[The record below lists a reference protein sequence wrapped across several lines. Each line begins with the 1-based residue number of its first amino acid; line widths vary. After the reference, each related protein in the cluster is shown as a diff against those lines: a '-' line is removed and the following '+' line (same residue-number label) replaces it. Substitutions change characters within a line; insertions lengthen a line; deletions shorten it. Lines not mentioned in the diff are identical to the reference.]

1 MGPRSDRVERAEEQD
16 YYSNDDETAPD
27 YGEKEEEE
35 EVGEDYVGNPKS
47 SSQENAGKFCAGLQS
62 WA

>member
-1 MGPRSDRVERAEEQD
+1 MGPRSGRVERV
-16 YYSNDDETAPD
+16 ETAPD